1 MNNLT
6 KEEIKELGD
15 KLFVI
20 SSVDLSTINGTELYK
35 IHRRS
40 DDYCTESAIWNAPI
54 GMAFVKKGV
63 SPAFQAT
70 HSYGHPNLFKPTVA
84 EVLSAMPKEF
94 LEDVRK
100 DRCNAVEIIYRGFTN
115 NSKHSSIVKLYKL
128 EKIILFGQCEKY
140 GLNLSKLTVRN
151 KCICEHLSEV
161 DNDRFI

>member
-40 DDYCTESAIWNAPI
+40 YDYCTESAIWNAPI

-100 DRCNAVEIIYRGFTN
+100 DRCNAVEITYRGFTN
-115 NSKHSSIVKLYKL
+115 NLKHSSIVKLYKL
-128 EKIILFGQCEKY
+128 EKIILFDQCEKY
-140 GLNLSKLTVRN
+140 GLNLSKLTR
-151 KCICEHLSEV
+151 
-161 DNDRFI
+161 DRVLVF